1 MLLTKTSDP
10 ATYTRIIN
18 LMDHD
23 HERQSEGTYS
33 MTAMKLNVMT
43 FLTEHFGEEQFPDY
57 EIERNIGILR
67 TNGMKLEQVDLVSA
81 PGVVLYPVYCL
92 INHACYNNTNYV
104 KCEDLHLQL
113 R

>member
-1 MLLTKTSDP
+1 MLLTKTADP
-10 ATYTRIIN
+10 TTYSRIIN

-23 HERQSEGTYS
+23 QERQSEGTYS
-33 MTAMKLNVMT
+33 MTAMKMNVMA
-43 FLTEHFGEEQFPDY
+43 FLTKYFGEQQFPDY

-67 TNGMKLEQVDLVSA
+67 TNGMKLEQGDLVSA